1 MAENVYE
8 GMFILDSN
16 RYARD
21 PSGVSGMVEKL
32 VKEIDG
38 SLLVS
43 RLWEERRLAYPIK
56 GHRKGTYWLF
66 YFRADS
72 EKIAPLNRQCQI
84 NDEILRHLFLKID
97 PRIVDALVSHA
108 DQSETKSSPA
118 PEAKSD
124 KDTTSKDTTSKG
136 DADAKSTDTE
146 APSAEAVAA
155 AVGEKDAENEG
166 S

>member
-1 MAENVYE
+1 
-8 GMFILDSN
+8 MFILDSN

-72 EKIAPLNRQCQI
+72 EQIAPLNRQCQI

-108 DQSETKSSPA
+108 DESETKSSPA
-118 PEAKSD
+118 PEAV
-124 KDTTSKDTTSKG
+124 G

-155 AVGEKDAENEG
+155 AAGEEDAENEG